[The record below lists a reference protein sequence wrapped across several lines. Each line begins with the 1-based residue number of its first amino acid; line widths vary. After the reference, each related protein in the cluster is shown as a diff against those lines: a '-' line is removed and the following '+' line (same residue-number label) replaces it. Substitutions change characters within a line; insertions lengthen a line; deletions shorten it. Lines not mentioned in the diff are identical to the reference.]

1 MRYATR
7 LTAPTESEVGNS
19 MRADNSL
26 AKCLVF
32 KIFDRHGPV
41 LTGISS
47 PPLARL
53 TLNQLEMMHEAYLPP
68 LRSYRN
74 IKREELQ
81 QAAVTHRNTMP
92 SVG

>member
-7 LTAPTESEVGNS
+7 LTALVESEVGNS

-32 KIFDRHGPV
+32 KIFDRHGLV
-41 LTGISS
+41 LTCISS
-47 PPLARL
+47 PPLAHL
-53 TLNQLEMMHEAYLPP
+53 TPNQLEMMHEAYLPP
-68 LRSYRN
+68 LRASRN

-81 QAAVTHRNTMP
+81 QAAVTRRNTMP